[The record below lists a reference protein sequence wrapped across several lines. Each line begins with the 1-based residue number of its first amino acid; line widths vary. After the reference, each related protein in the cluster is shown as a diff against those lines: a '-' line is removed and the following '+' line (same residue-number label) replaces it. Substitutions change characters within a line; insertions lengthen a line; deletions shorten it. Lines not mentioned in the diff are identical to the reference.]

1 MAEVKITK
9 DNFTAEV
16 LKCDIPVL
24 LDFWAEWCGPCR
36 MLAPIVEEIADEYD
50 DVVKVGKVNVDEEPE
65 LSSIFN
71 VSSIPTLVVIDHGKA
86 NKSAVGYMSNKKSS
100 SFSDC
105 KIKQNRQPAF
115 FLQTALF
122 YAFFFFLC
130 QSIRQYAETPMK
142 TTAETAAPAF
152 SPGGTKSASISALP
166 GETIMPIILPFISTI
181 SVSLPLTL
189 TCQPVSFGMLK

>member
-9 DNFTAEV
+9 DNFTTEV

-86 NKSAVGYMSNKKSS
+86 NKSAVGYMSKEKSS

-115 FLQTALF
+115 SCRLPYFLIICAFIELLLEIFVNELGNALGVF
-122 YAFFFFLC
+122 GNILC
-130 QSIRQYAETPMK
+130 
-142 TTAETAAPAF
+142 
-152 SPGGTKSASISALP
+152 AS
-166 GETIMPIILPFISTI
+166 
-181 SVSLPLTL
+181 
-189 TCQPVSFGMLK
+189 

>member
-50 DVVKVGKVNVDEEPE
+50 DTVKVGKVNVDEEPE

-71 VSSIPTLVVIDHGKA
+71 VSSIPTLVVLDHGKA
-86 NKSAVGYMSNKKSS
+86 NKSAVGYMSKEKV
-100 SFSDC
+100 
-105 KIKQNRQPAF
+105 
-115 FLQTALF
+115 LEL
-122 YAFFFFLC
+122 L
-130 QSIRQYAETPMK
+130 
-142 TTAETAAPAF
+142 
-152 SPGGTKSASISALP
+152 GL
-166 GETIMPIILPFISTI
+166 
-181 SVSLPLTL
+181 
-189 TCQPVSFGMLK
+189 